1 MKHIINLI
9 NEFIRLIKELNSN
22 EMSLFFRIIMN
33 TFFIFWMVVLFPV
46 LACMVVFKGLFEK
59 KPEEPKRI
67 AQTLRLEHKKKD
79 A

>member
-1 MKHIINLI
+1 MKYI
-9 NEFIRLIKELNSN
+9 NELISDSIRLLKELNSN

-33 TFFIFWMVVLFPV
+33 TFFIFWMVVLSPII
-46 LACMVVFKGLFEK
+46 LANAIFKGIFTK
-59 KPEEPKRI
+59 KTEEPKRI